1 MAHIMEAEQFYYLV
15 VPTEKK
21 KKSEIDRI
29 LFPV

>member
-21 KKSEIDRI
+21 SEIDRI